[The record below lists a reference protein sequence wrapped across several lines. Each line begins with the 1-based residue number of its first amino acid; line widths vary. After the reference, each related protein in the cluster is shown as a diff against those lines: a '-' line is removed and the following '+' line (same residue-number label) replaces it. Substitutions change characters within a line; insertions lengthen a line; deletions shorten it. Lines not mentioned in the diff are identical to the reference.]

1 MSFEKKLMQMKGML
15 KNNNKPAS
23 QKPRT
28 APTRP
33 PQEQQWKEIGLTL
46 KENKFGFVFE
56 KKIDY
61 PFDYRHGDVVLGEL
75 DRVLAAWKKTDYE
88 HPFKL
93 EGNGPLVFFDTETTG
108 LGGTGAYIF
117 LIGILERLEDRF
129 EMTQWIM
136 PEPSHEAAFLY
147 ESNLWQAQDSVIFSY
162 NGKSFDWPQLH
173 SRWTMHRGTLPK
185 LPDPKQ
191 IDLFHGTKR
200 IWKNELQRLKLSVIE
215 EQKLGFARSG
225 DVPGHLIPAIYL
237 DAVKSGFPEGLAKV
251 LYHNEL
257 DILSLVSLYIRSSD
271 LLMEDLSTE
280 SSGAYTNIGKWYA
293 DLKQYDQSAAY
304 LEHVTLERGD
314 AGALARYFLA
324 VQKKRNGLNEEALRL
339 FKEAAPHLRGTVEVE
354 AWVHA
359 AKLYEH
365 QMKDPAQALVMTGFA
380 KEAALH
386 TKVRQSLLSDLV
398 KRESRLEMKNRKKA
412 AESSVHRTR

>member
-1 MSFEKKLMQMKGML
+1 MSFENKLMQMKGML
-15 KNNNKPAS
+15 NKKPAARKA
-23 QKPRT
+23 QTTPV
-28 APTRP
+28 RP
-33 PQEQQWKEIGLTL
+33 PHETQWKEIGLTL

-56 KKIDY
+56 KKIAY
-61 PFDYRHGDVVLGEL
+61 PLDYRHGNVVLGEL
-75 DRVLAAWKKTDYE
+75 DRVLQAWKNTEYD

-93 EGNGPLVFFDTETTG
+93 SEEAPLVFFDTETTG

-117 LIGILERLEDRF
+117 LLGVLERKQDSF

-136 PEPSHEAAFLY
+136 PDPSQEAAFLY
-147 ESNLWQAQDSVIFSY
+147 ESNLWQAQDSIIFSY

-173 SRWTMHRGTLPK
+173 SRWTMHRGALPK

-215 EQKLGFARSG
+215 EEKLGFARSG
-225 DVPGHLIPAIYL
+225 DVPGYLIPAIYL

-271 LLMEDLSTE
+271 LLMEDLSSE

-293 DLKQYDQSAAY
+293 DLKQFDQSAAY

-314 AGALARYFLA
+314 AGALARFLLA
-324 VQKKRNGLNEEALRL
+324 VQKKRKGEFEEALQL
-339 FKEAAPHLRGTVEVE
+339 FNEAAPHLRGPVEVE
-354 AWVHA
+354 AWVHL
-359 AKLYEH
+359 AKLHEH
-365 QMKDPAQALVMTGFA
+365 QFKDPAQALVMTGFA
-380 KEAALH
+380 KEAASH
-386 TKVRQSLLSDLV
+386 AKVRKSIVDDLA
-398 KRESRLEMKNRKKA
+398 KRELRLEEKKRKKA
-412 AESSVHRTR
+412 AESTVHRTR

>member
-1 MSFEKKLMQMKGML
+1 MSFENKLMQMKGML
-15 KNNNKPAS
+15 NKKPAARKA
-23 QKPRT
+23 QT
-28 APTRP
+28 APARP
-33 PQEQQWKEIGLTL
+33 PHEPQWKEIGLTL

-56 KKIDY
+56 KKIGYPLDY
-61 PFDYRHGDVVLGEL
+61 LHGNVVLGEL
-75 DRVLAAWKKTDYE
+75 DRVLEAWQNTDYD

-93 EGNGPLVFFDTETTG
+93 SDEAPLVFFDTETTG

-117 LIGILERLEDRF
+117 LLGVLERKQGGF

-136 PEPSHEAAFLY
+136 PDPSQEAAFLY
-147 ESNLWQAQDSVIFSY
+147 ESGLWQAEDSVIFSY

-215 EQKLGFARSG
+215 EEKLGFARSG
-225 DVPGHLIPAIYL
+225 DVPGYLIPAIYL

-271 LLMEDLSTE
+271 LLMEDLSSE

-293 DLKQYDQSAAY
+293 DLKQFDQSAAY

-314 AGALARYFLA
+314 AGALARFLLA
-324 VQKKRNGLNEEALRL
+324 VQKKRKGEYAEALQL
-339 FKEAAPHLRGTVEVE
+339 FKEAAPHLRGPVEVE
-354 AWVHA
+354 AWVHL
-359 AKLYEH
+359 AKLHEH
-365 QMKDPAQALVMTGFA
+365 QFKDPTQALVMTGFA
-380 KEAALH
+380 KEAASH
-386 TKVRQSLLSDLV
+386 TKVRKSMTDDLI
-398 KRESRLEMKNRKKA
+398 KRELRLEEKKRKKA
-412 AESSVHRTR
+412 TESTVHRTR